1 MKIARKAIVSGVLI
15 FMMHSVPAFAD
26 EANDDILEPAVSRET
41 LAAMASSA
49 TDESEFATE
58 RKNAPTGPA
67 APSANVVD
75 EILLDR
81 TAITG
86 NQELPKM
93 LYIVPWQK
101 SEVGELVGKPESTAL
116 QDVLAPIDRSVF
128 KQQVEIYHDRIRDK
142 EEE

>member
-1 MKIARKAIVSGVLI
+1 MNIARNIKAGGALVLI
-15 FMMHSVPAFAD
+15 TISTLAIAD
-26 EANDDILEPAVSRET
+26 EADEDVLEPAVSRET
-41 LAAMASSA
+41 LATMATSA
-49 TDESEFATE
+49 KDDGEFATE
-58 RKNAPTGPA
+58 IKDALTVPA
-67 APSANVVD
+67 EQSEKVVD

-101 SEVGELVGKPESTAL
+101 SEVGDLVGKPESTAL

-128 KQQVEIYHDRIRDK
+128 RRQVENYHERFRDT
-142 EEE
+142 E

>member
-1 MKIARKAIVSGVLI
+1 MNMARMTLVNGLLVVMNISALAV
-15 FMMHSVPAFAD
+15 AD
-26 EANDDILEPAVSRET
+26 EADDDVLEPGVSRET
-41 LAAMASSA
+41 LARMASSA
-49 TDESEFATE
+49 ADDSESGTAIETATT
-58 RKNAPTGPA
+58 PPA
-67 APSANVVD
+67 VQSENVVD

-101 SEVGELVGKPESTAL
+101 SEVGDLVGKPESTAL

-128 KQQVEIYHDRIRDK
+128 RRQIDNYHERFRDI

>member
-1 MKIARKAIVSGVLI
+1 MNIFRKAIVSGTLVVMMVSVLA
-15 FMMHSVPAFAD
+15 VAD
-26 EANDDILEPAVSRET
+26 EADDDVLEPAVSRET
-41 LAAMASSA
+41 LAAMASAAAVDS
-49 TDESEFATE
+49 ESVTAIE
-58 RKNAPTGPA
+58 NGPTGPA
-67 APSANVVD
+67 TQSENVVD

-101 SEVGELVGKPESTAL
+101 SEVGDLVGKPDSTAL
-116 QDVLAPIDRSVF
+116 QDVLEPIERSVF
-128 KQQVEIYHDRIRDK
+128 RRQVESYLERFRDA